1 MKSQNVF
8 RRFLAVAAGLA
19 SAAVCAG
26 LWAGVPATASETGVV
41 YVVQGLPG
49 RTVDVQVD
57 GRTMATGVVAAKVVG
72 PLTVSSGNHRL
83 TIRSGGSVMLERML
97 SVKVNGNSD
106 VVVHRPASPQGA
118 PVVTTFE
125 NDLSAVPADKGSLT
139 VAHTAAVPPAD
150 IKVNGKV
157 LFANVANGESLH
169 VVVPAA
175 TYSVQIVPT
184 GTNGP
189 SILGPA
195 DLPVKGGS
203 LTNVYAIG
211 EPKSGTMN
219 VVVHVLGLS
228 HMGSEK
234 PSKVNTGT
242 GGQAYFLGLTW

>member
-157 LFANVANGESLH
+157 LFSNVA
-169 VVVPAA
+169 
-175 TYSVQIVPT
+175 
-184 GTNGP
+184 NGP